1 MRKQE
6 KQLRPLSVSWRIQ
19 RLIIT
24 LARSMLLV
32 EPLMR
37 KSILVVFAVLVLDR
51 YHHKYD
57 SSIKYDNSWSM
68 SLLVYMSLKLHGY
81 GQFPSCKHTQTY
93 VCLPWILSVPF
104 LQKHTHTQTHIGLPR
119 TRLGNVE
126 FEGRSNHT
134 RRNDDM
140 L

>member
-1 MRKQE
+1 MNGVDLPRGVSSLEKRTSVLNDLDLINIRMRKQE

-51 YHHKYD
+51 HHHR
-57 SSIKYDNSWSM
+57 YDNS
-68 SLLVYMSLKLHGY
+68 LVYVQADTAKKFTFSYYKI
-81 GQFPSCKHTQTY
+81 TTA
-93 VCLPWILSVPF
+93 
-104 LQKHTHTQTHIGLPR
+104 
-119 TRLGNVE
+119 
-126 FEGRSNHT
+126 
-134 RRNDDM
+134 
-140 L
+140 